1 MGHSERQKM
10 GHACG
15 GSRCEAPR
23 PWLSGCRVASRILDH
38 MSSDE
43 HETEN
48 AADGLLPT
56 LEVIEQQPLGQRAVA
71 YAALLDE
78 LSRRLDSSPSQA

>member
-1 MGHSERQKM
+1 
-10 GHACG
+10 
-15 GSRCEAPR
+15 
-23 PWLSGCRVASRILDH
+23 